1 MKRLAV
7 LGSTGSIGQQTL
19 EVVRAFPGR
28 LEITA
33 LACGNNITLLKQQ
46 ADEFKPSAIYHE
58 RIGGGEEEFNAEF
71 VSLDNIVDRSDV
83 DIVVVATS
91 GKAGLSATLTAIR
104 NGKTVAL
111 ANKEVL
117 VIAGEIVMAEA
128 RRYSSNIIPVDSEH
142 SAIWQCLNGE
152 HATAISRI
160 VLTASGGPFRSS
172 EVSFLEKVT
181 PEEALRHPTWQMGK
195 KVTIDSATLMNKGM
209 EIIEAHWLFG
219 IPFSQIEVVVH
230 PESIVHSVVEFVD
243 GSSKAHLSMP
253 DMRLPI
259 QYALTY
265 PERWEGPFR
274 KDLDFNSIGSLRFEP
289 VDWER
294 YPCLK
299 LAKEAGARGGTYPAV
314 LSAAD
319 ETAVELFLDKRIGFL
334 DIPALIARILDLHEN
349 VADPT
354 IEDILSA
361 DAWAREKAIATI

>member
-1 MKRLAV
+1 M
-7 LGSTGSIGQQTL
+7 
-19 EVVRAFPGR
+19 
-28 LEITA
+28 
-33 LACGNNITLLKQQ
+33 
-46 ADEFKPSAIYHE
+46 
-58 RIGGGEEEFNAEF
+58 
-71 VSLDNIVDRSDV
+71 SLDNIVDRSDV
-83 DIVVVATS
+83 DVVVVATS
-91 GKAGLSATLTAIR
+91 GKAGLSATLTALR

-128 RRYSSNIIPVDSEH
+128 RRYGSHIIPVDSEH

-152 HATAISRI
+152 LETSISRI
-160 VLTASGGPFRSS
+160 ILTASGGPFRSR
-172 EVSFLEKVT
+172 EVSLLEKVT
-181 PEEALRHPTWQMGK
+181 PEEALRHPTWQMGR

-219 IPFSQIEVVVH
+219 IPFSQIEVVIH
-230 PESIVHSVVEFVD
+230 PESIIHSVVEFID
-243 GSSKAHLSMP
+243 GSLKAHLSMP

-274 KDLDFNSIGSLRFEP
+274 KELDFTRIGSLKFEP

-299 LAKEAGARGGTYPAV
+299 LAREAGARGGTFPAV

-319 ETAVELFLDKRIGFL
+319 ETAVELFLEKRIGFL

-349 VADPT
+349 VKAPT

-361 DAWAREKAIATI
+361 DAWAREKVMATA